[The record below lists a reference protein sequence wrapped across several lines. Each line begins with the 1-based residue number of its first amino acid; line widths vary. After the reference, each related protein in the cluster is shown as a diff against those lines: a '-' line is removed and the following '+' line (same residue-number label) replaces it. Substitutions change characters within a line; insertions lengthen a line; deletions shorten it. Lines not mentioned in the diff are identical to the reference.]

1 MAQQAPRQRR
11 TQEERKAES
20 ERQIIRAARELF
32 AKQGYLRTTLNEVG
46 KAAGYTGGLV
56 THRFG
61 SQEGLL
67 NAVVDSSSRRFF
79 TDQVQPAIE
88 GKTGADAMTD
98 YLATYLREI
107 SKRESHMRA
116 LYVIMGEAMG
126 AVPEIRKKIAELNR
140 GFRAR
145 IIELIDSGVATGEF
159 NKDVDKD
166 AAAMLI
172 LGLLRGVTMQI
183 LADRRAYSI
192 EAVIP
197 LVQRQVLLAL
207 R

>member
-1 MAQQAPRQRR
+1 MPPTAPRRR

-32 AKQGYLRTTLNEVG
+32 AKQGYMRTTLNEVG

-61 SQEGLL
+61 SKEGLL
-67 NAVVDSSSRRFF
+67 NAVVDASAGRFF
-79 TDQVQPAIE
+79 EDQIRPVIE
-88 GKTGADAMTD
+88 GRTAEAALAA
-98 YLATYLREI
+98 YIATYLQEI

-126 AVPEIRKKIAELNR
+126 AVPEIRKKIAELNK
-140 GFRAR
+140 GFRNR
-145 IIELIDSGVATGEF
+145 IREMIERGVDSGEF
-159 NKDVDKD
+159 NSAVDKN
-166 AAAMLI
+166 AASLMI

-183 LADRRAYSI
+183 LADRRAFDI
-192 EAVIP
+192 DEVIP
-197 LVQRQVLLAL
+197 MVQRQVLLGL